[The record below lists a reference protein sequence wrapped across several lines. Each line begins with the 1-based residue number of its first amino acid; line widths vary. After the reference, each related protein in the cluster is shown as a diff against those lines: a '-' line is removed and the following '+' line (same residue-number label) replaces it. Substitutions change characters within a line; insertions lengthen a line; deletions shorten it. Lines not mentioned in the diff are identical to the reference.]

1 MLRGSTWEKVISRW
15 WFYAFV
21 AYLIRLRSLCYQRNV
36 FIVHIQTWRIGE
48 YCEGRVLYSSLYDSV
63 KLEKK
68 IVVQKNSYNSSF
80 RLKKKNVKCF
90 VICLKKYYVI
100 DFIES
105 IAWHFFQQVCKRVL
119 EKRGQLG
126 NWVMNLFKIKW
137 PKNCYISSVLKFK

>member
-1 MLRGSTWEKVISRW
+1 MRKSDFTLMVLCFRCLSYQTSQSVLSKERIYSTYTDLTNRWILRGTRFIFFAVWLCKAGKKNCRAKK
-15 WFYAFV
+15 FLQQFV
-21 AYLIRLRSLCYQRNV
+21 SIK
-36 FIVHIQTWRIGE
+36 E
-48 YCEGRVLYSSLYDSV
+48 
-63 KLEKK
+63 
-68 IVVQKNSYNSSF
+68 
-80 RLKKKNVKCF
+80 KKNVKCF